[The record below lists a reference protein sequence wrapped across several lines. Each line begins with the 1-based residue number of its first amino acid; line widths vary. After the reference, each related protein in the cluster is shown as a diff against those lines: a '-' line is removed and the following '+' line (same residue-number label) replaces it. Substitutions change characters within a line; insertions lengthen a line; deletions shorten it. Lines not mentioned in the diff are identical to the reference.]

1 MIQLSVT
8 AVSLASGVGSNFQ
21 NIGGVFEV
29 AIATAVFG
37 QWHPT
42 GDFRLVLSAPRG
54 STAVDR
60 RTLEAVLSPIRRD

>member
-29 AIATAVFG
+29 AIATAAFG

-42 GDFRLVLSAPRG
+42 GDFRLVLSAPR
-54 STAVDR
+54 A
-60 RTLEAVLSPIRRD
+60 APLSIDERLRPS